1 MLENVVQLC
10 ALEEEQL
17 HFGEHKAIITTYL
30 YHLLPMRHGVNCLN
44 SQIQLSSPLKKN
56 NGVCKDTKND
66 AFKDQIYCLAQSR
79 QCETIVIT
87 QYPMRKKKKHIHMYY
102 LQRWMI
108 QLRRSTYKMHVCIFD
123 GCQDI
128 SQQIKITINQVSIK
142 EGFLEDLKF

>member
-56 NGVCKDTKND
+56 NGVCKDMKND

-87 QYPMRKKKKHIHMYY
+87 QYPMRKKKKAHTYVLSSKMDDLVEEKHIQDACMY
-102 LQRWMI
+102 I
-108 QLRRSTYKMHVCIFD
+108 
-123 GCQDI
+123 
-128 SQQIKITINQVSIK
+128 
-142 EGFLEDLKF
+142 